1 MVPGWTSKRTRVSYR
16 CQVFCHRSTKLTC
29 GRREKKA
36 HKDEEMSAEF
46 WKIVKFSQ
54 GKGGVEKHAYVKSE
68 GRTGIEVRKYRVS
81 GNLF

>member
-1 MVPGWTSKRTRVSYR
+1 MVPGWTSERTRVSHR

-46 WKIVKFSQ
+46 RKIVKFSQ
-54 GKGGVEKHAYVKSE
+54 GKGGMEKHACVKSK